1 MKIELH
7 SPDAPDI
14 TIPLPNALLFSF
26 TLWDGVI
33 KISKNTAENVSEI
46 PPEVIKKVCAAIKHF
61 RKDHGPWELVH
72 VESADGS
79 TVSITI

>member
-1 MKIELH
+1 MKIQIH
-7 SPDAPDI
+7 APGAPDM

-26 TLWDGVI
+26 TLWNGVI
-33 KISKNTAENVSEI
+33 KINTDKVPEI
-46 PPEVIKKVCAAIKHF
+46 PPEVTKKACAAIKRF

>member
-1 MKIELH
+1 MKIEVH

-14 TIPLPNALLFSF
+14 TIPLPNSLLFSF
-26 TLWDGVI
+26 TLWNGVI
-33 KISKNTAENVSEI
+33 KIGTKKLPEV
-46 PPEVIKKVCAAIKHF
+46 PPEVIKQVCAAIKHF
-61 RKDHGPWELVH
+61 RKDHEPWELVH